1 MDICM
6 CTGNCP
12 RKENCLRY
20 MGKPDPYGQTYSL
33 LEEVCIPN
41 DYAAFIPY
49 EKNINKKQ
57 TISYTLDDFIM
68 DEMRKN
74 KSKTN

>member
-12 RKENCLRY
+12 VKEKCLRY
-20 MGKPDPYGQTYSL
+20 MGEADPYWQTYSS
-33 LEEVCIPN
+33 LEEICIPN
-41 DYAAFIPY
+41 DYAEFIPY
-49 EKNINKKQ
+49 EKPRK
-57 TISYTLDDFIM
+57 ISYTLDDFIM
-68 DEMRKN
+68 DEIHKT